1 MHLKKIYTLMK
12 EAMEIVPWLQIDIF
26 IWVHDLF
33 YQHFRTCVI
42 ILHSVQYYKTANA
55 PSLLLFFLAL
65 LVQNF

>member
-1 MHLKKIYTLMK
+1 MLLLYLMYSHVF
-12 EAMEIVPWLQIDIF
+12 ILQIDIF